1 MNPTDGQPACAESL
15 SVIFP
20 AYNEQHNLRR
30 TVEQACA
37 CLPGIARKWEI
48 IIVNDGSRDDTN
60 RVCDRL
66 IAEFP
71 NVFAFHHPSN
81 RGYGAALKTG
91 IIAASGD
98 LIFFT
103 DSDGQFDLAELR
115 HLIAHSREYDIVCGY
130 RRKRRDHLM
139 RLVNAWGW
147 NVLVRALLGL
157 RIRDVDCAF
166 KLFKRPVFRRVQIRA
181 VGAMVNTEILAQAAR
196 FGMRIREVEV
206 THYPRTAGRA
216 TGARLS
222 VIIKAFRELCHL
234 WWKLRD
240 IDHNQEGLYNDILP
254 VADTAPAPASA
265 RHITA
270 D

>member
-1 MNPTDGQPACAESL
+1 MPRSGQPHLVESL

-30 TVEQACA
+30 TVEKACA
-37 CLPGIARKWEI
+37 CLPTLARKWEV
-48 IIVNDGSRDDTN
+48 IIVNDGSRDETN
-60 RVCDRL
+60 RVCDQ
-66 IAEFP
+66 IVGEFQ

-98 LIFFT
+98 FIFFT

-115 HLIAHSREYDIVCGY
+115 RLIAHSGEYDIVCGY
-130 RRKRRDHLM
+130 RRKRKDHFM

-147 NVLVRALLGL
+147 NTLVRAVLGL

-181 VGAMVNTEILAQAAR
+181 VGAMVNTEILAQAMR
-196 FGMRIREVEV
+196 LGMRIREVEV
-206 THYPRTAGRA
+206 THYPRIAGRP

-222 VIIKAFRELCHL
+222 VIMKAFRELCHL
-234 WWKLRD
+234 WWKLGN

-254 VADTAPAPASA
+254 VDDAPATGSTTPVLLE
-265 RHITA
+265 
-270 D
+270 